1 MGPIGRALLAGAAIL
16 AGLSAA
22 GAPAAA
28 QPAAGVLYG
37 SGDTLVTFDTDAPGA
52 ITSLRPITGL
62 ADGEQI
68 QAIDFRDR
76 PAPGEPADAQTLYG
90 LAVAPGTTDTAR
102 LYRIDV
108 GDGAATP
115 VGPAVSGLPPS
126 TAWDVDFDA
135 ASDQLRLVTD
145 SDLNVRFDPD
155 TGAVAGTGSN
165 VSPPGQ
171 HVEAIAFDERVPGR
185 LTTLRGIV
193 ATGELVSLG
202 QGRGPD
208 DATLATFATSGLV
221 ATPGSTRMGYDYA
234 PFDPANPNAHI
245 AFITLSTPLGTGAL
259 YRFGPNLGISAVD
272 FVGELGAS
280 LRAFALLP
288 ATTAQF
294 TANAYAA
301 TAGDRVTVTV
311 TRGGPA
317 SSTASVAYA
326 TTGGTAV
333 AGSDYVSTA
342 GRLTFAPGETSKT
355 FAVSVLP
362 GATGTHDKT
371 VDVALSDPSAPLQL
385 GPAATAVLTIRGSHT
400 TAPPLAFSKAPSRV
414 TLAALLRH
422 GLVVTI
428 RATVPLHALEVSLV
442 GTAVRAQLS
451 RSGSL
456 VLASRTYRATLRST
470 RSVRLRPARALLGHP
485 RRGLRLRVE
494 ATAEDATGRRLTVSR
509 VLRVV
514 VPRR

>member
-1 MGPIGRALLAGAAIL
+1 MGPIRRALLAGAAIL

-22 GAPAAA
+22 TPAAA

-37 SGDTLVTFDTDAPGA
+37 SGNTLVTFDTDAPGA
-52 ITSLRPITGL
+52 IASLRPITGL
-62 ADGEQI
+62 GAGEQI

-76 PAPGEPADAQTLYG
+76 PAPGESADAQTLYG
-90 LAVAPGTTDTAR
+90 LAVVPGATDTVR

-126 TAWDVDFDA
+126 SAWDVDFDA

-145 SDLNVRFDPD
+145 SDLNMRFDPD

-208 DATLATFATSGLV
+208 DAALATFATSGLV
-221 ATPGSTRMGYDYA
+221 ATPGSTRMGYDYT
-234 PFDPANPNAHI
+234 PFDPANPDAHV

-259 YRFGPNLGISAVD
+259 YRFGPDLGISSVD

-288 ATTAQF
+288 WTTAQF
-294 TANAYAA
+294 AASRETAAA
-301 TAGDRVTVTV
+301 GERVTVTV
-311 TRGGPA
+311 TRSGPA
-317 SSTASVAYA
+317 TSTASVAYA
-326 TTGGTAV
+326 TAGGTAV
-333 AGSDYVSTA
+333 AGSDYVSAA

-355 FAVSVLP
+355 FTVSVLP
-362 GATGTHDKT
+362 NATGTRDKT

-385 GPAATAVLTIRGSHT
+385 GPGATAVLTIRGSRA
-400 TAPPLAFSKAPSRV
+400 TAPPLALSKLPGRMTV
-414 TLAALLRH
+414 AALLHR
-422 GLVVTI
+422 GVVVQVK
-428 RATVPLHALEVSLV
+428 ATVPVHALEVSLV

-451 RSGSL
+451 RRGSL
-456 VLASRTYRATLRST
+456 VLASRTYRGTLKAT
-470 RSVRLRPARALLGHP
+470 RSVRLTPARGLLGRP
-485 RRGLRLRVE
+485 RHGLRLRVE
-494 ATAEDATGRRLTVSR
+494 AIAEDATGRRLSASR

-514 VPRR
+514 VTRR

>member
-37 SGDTLVTFDTDAPGA
+37 SGNTLVTFDTDAPST

-62 ADGEQI
+62 GAGEQI

-76 PAPGEPADAQTLYG
+76 PAPGEPSDAQTLYG
-90 LAVAPGTTDTAR
+90 LAVVQGTTDTVR

-108 GDGAATP
+108 GDGAVTP
-115 VGPAVSGLPPS
+115 VGPTVSGLPPS
-126 TAWDVDFDA
+126 TAWDIDFDA

-145 SDLNVRFDPD
+145 SDLNMRFDPD

-165 VSPPGQ
+165 ISPPGQ

-193 ATGELVSLG
+193 AHGELVSIG
-202 QGRGPD
+202 EGNGPD
-208 DATLATFATSGLV
+208 DGTLATFATSGLV
-221 ATPGSTRMGYDYA
+221 ATPGSTRMGYDYT
-234 PFDPANPNAHI
+234 PFDPSNPDGHI

-259 YRFGPNLGISAVD
+259 YRFGPNLGIFSVD

-280 LRAFALLP
+280 LRAFALMP
-288 ATTAQF
+288 SMTAQF
-294 TANAYAA
+294 SASGETAAP
-301 TAGDRVTVTV
+301 GDRVTVTV
-311 TRGGPA
+311 TRGGPV
-317 SSTASVAYA
+317 SSSGSVAYA

-333 AGSDYVSTA
+333 AGSDYVSAA

-355 FAVSVLP
+355 FTVSVLP
-362 GATGTHDKT
+362 NAAGTHDKT
-371 VDVALSDPSAPLQL
+371 VGLALSDPSAPLQL
-385 GPAATAVLTIRGSHT
+385 GPATTAVLTIHSPHPPV
-400 TAPPLAFSKAPSRV
+400 PPLLVAKAPSRLTV
-414 TLAALLRH
+414 AALLRH
-422 GLVVTI
+422 GIVVRI
-428 RATVPLHALEVSLV
+428 RATVPVHALEVALV

-451 RSGSL
+451 RRGNL
-456 VLASRTYRATLRST
+456 VLASRTYRGMLRT
-470 RSVRLRPARALLGHP
+470 ARVRLTPARGLVGRP
-485 RRGLRLRVE
+485 RHGVRLRVE
-494 ATAEDATGRRLTVSR
+494 AVAEDATGRRLAASR

-514 VPRR
+514 MTRR